1 MGDKRETKK
10 RGKHDEEINMSKS
23 QRGREEKGKNFDFIS
38 KHWFQFSSAFYSN
51 YVSEQLPYAG
61 HKLGFAVAGCLNR

>member
-1 MGDKRETKK
+1 MMKRLTCK
-10 RGKHDEEINMSKS
+10 RVTE
-23 QRGREEKGKNFDFIS
+23 RERREGGEKKNFDFIS